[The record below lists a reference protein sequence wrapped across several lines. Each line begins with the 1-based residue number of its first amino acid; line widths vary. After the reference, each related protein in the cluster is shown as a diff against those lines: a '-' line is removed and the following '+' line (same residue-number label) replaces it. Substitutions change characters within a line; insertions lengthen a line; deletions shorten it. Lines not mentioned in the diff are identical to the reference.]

1 MEDLTLMV
9 KVRSREGLLFD
20 GRVYAISSTND
31 IGPFDVLPL
40 HANFVSVIQN
50 FLIITLVDG
59 SKKHIQ
65 VDKGLIRVRENKAD
79 IFLGI

>member
-1 MEDLTLMV
+1 MEDLTLNI
-9 KVRSREGLLFD
+9 KVRSREGLIFD
-20 GRVYAISSTND
+20 GRAYAISSTND
-31 IGPFDVLPL
+31 VGPFDILPL
-40 HANFVSVIQN
+40 HANFVSVIQS

-65 VDKGLIRVRENKAD
+65 VDKGIIRVRENNAD